1 MSVVAV
7 RRRASEAFRGAR
19 VWLAGEWRR
28 SHQCR
33 GCGKAVGMFERMCNQ
48 CGSADPA
55 QFSSGLVAV
64 MAGVGVPL
72 VLLVLLLA

>member
-7 RRRASEAFRGAR
+7 RRRASEAVRGAR
-19 VWLAGEWRR
+19 DWLAGEWRR

-55 QFSSGLVAV
+55 QLSRGLVAV
-64 MAGVGVPL
+64 MAGVPL